1 VKYDLV
7 IEFKNLKIL
16 IDTLLCVE
24 NYIDI
29 ENLLEIGNSNS
40 FEQKYIN
47 ILSAFVYSLK
57 VS

>member
-1 VKYDLV
+1 MKYDLV